1 MVKFN
6 VKNFA
11 IISFLGIFLMGVV
24 GIVYARQALP
34 QGGDSFETAVKL
46 RAGSYQGGVLGE
58 REVRYFYLEG
68 IRPGQ
73 EIKIKGS
80 FTAAWIG
87 GAIANLGLYDQNR
100 TRVVENSEL
109 IDRATPITIS
119 WLPNADRSL
128 YKYYL
133 KISSDGGE
141 MSSHS
146 LTISLT
152 NRYDAG
158 SQTDAGDV
166 FERAMNIT
174 TGNHAAYLSGASGT
188 DTKDFYRVGIKKD
201 ETLTVRITPPSKASL
216 TLKIYNSNRQVLQEV
231 FAANPGAI
239 VQTAFRATTSE
250 DLFVEVSCDGWCS
263 ANLVNYTLNVAIQ
276 PLLRTVPP
284 GRGTI

>member
-1 MVKFN
+1 
-6 VKNFA
+6 
-11 IISFLGIFLMGVV
+11 
-24 GIVYARQALP
+24 
-34 QGGDSFETAVKL
+34 
-46 RAGSYQGGVLGE
+46 
-58 REVRYFYLEG
+58 
-68 IRPGQ
+68 
-73 EIKIKGS
+73 
-80 FTAAWIG
+80 
-87 GAIANLGLYDQNR
+87 
-100 TRVVENSEL
+100 
-109 IDRATPITIS
+109 
-119 WLPNADRSL
+119 
-128 YKYYL
+128 
-133 KISSDGGE
+133 

-284 GRGTI
+284 GRGTILPPTPPAPTPTPPAPPAPTPTPPAPTSAPNLMSILGIILGIIGAGIGAYFLLKEKQRSSSVSK